1 MSVAEMYQMLD
12 DCVDPQNYTERM
24 EFILFCMDHSNL
36 LVESET
42 LLQFILFTFRRV
54 KETCRHKSHR
64 ALLSS
69 FIRSLE
75 PFVDC

>member
-12 DCVDPQNYTERM
+12 DCIPANNYTERM

-36 LVESET
+36 LIESET
-42 LLQFILFTFRRV
+42 LLQSVLFTFRRV
-54 KETCRHKSHR
+54 KETCSYKSHR
-64 ALLSS
+64 TLLSS
-69 FIRSLE
+69 FIRCLE